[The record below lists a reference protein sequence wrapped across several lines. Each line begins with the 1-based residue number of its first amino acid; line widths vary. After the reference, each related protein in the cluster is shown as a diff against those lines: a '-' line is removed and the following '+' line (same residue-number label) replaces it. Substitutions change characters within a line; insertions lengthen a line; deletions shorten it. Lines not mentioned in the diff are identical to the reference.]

1 MSIFQF
7 LRNFDVRFK
16 KCGLSC
22 HFWMMTF
29 SVKNRKS
36 VTKVPYLWHV
46 LGHSV
51 LAQGCNEARWPRARS
66 KFGVPTFEPEVLRK
80 QMRYVEE
87 GTFAFS
93 APSTVI
99 RRPENY
105 APLVAPLH
113 WLE

>member
-1 MSIFQF
+1 
-7 LRNFDVRFK
+7 
-16 KCGLSC
+16 
-22 HFWMMTF
+22 
-29 SVKNRKS
+29 
-36 VTKVPYLWHV
+36 
-46 LGHSV
+46 
-51 LAQGCNEARWPRARS
+51 
-66 KFGVPTFEPEVLRK
+66 LRK